1 LTCYDNPEVAEM
13 VSTAK
18 KPAKEDPGKGKEF
31 MEGIREGLED
41 YAEGRY
47 KVFKDADEL
56 LTYLS
61 RP

>member
-47 KVFKDADEL
+47 NVSKNADEL
-56 LTYLS
+56 LACLIL
-61 RP
+61 

>member
-1 LTCYDNPEVAEM
+1 MTCYDNPEVAEM

-31 MEGIREGLED
+31 KEGIGEGLED

-47 KVFKDADEL
+47 DVSKNADKL
-56 LTYLS
+56 LACLIL
-61 RP
+61 

>member
-1 LTCYDNPEVAEM
+1 MTCYDNPEVAEM

-41 YAEGRY
+41 YTEGRY
-47 KVFKDADEL
+47 RVFKNAIN
-56 LTYLS
+56 
-61 RP
+61 